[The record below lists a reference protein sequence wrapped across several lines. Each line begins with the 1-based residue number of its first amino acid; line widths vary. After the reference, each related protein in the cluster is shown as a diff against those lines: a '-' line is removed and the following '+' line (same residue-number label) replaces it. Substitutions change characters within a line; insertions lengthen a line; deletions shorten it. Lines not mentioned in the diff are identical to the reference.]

1 MRIKTTYYLR
11 HLDIPLTFGIE
22 AIIMKTKRGKH
33 DVAGHAA
40 GE

>member
-11 HLDIPLTFGIE
+11 HYIPLTFGIE

-33 DVAGHAA
+33 DVAGYAS